1 MAKPRGATGGT
12 AILETLPSERG
23 RFAGLTADRDAHG
36 TRSLY
41 SRCEAT
47 PCSDRD
53 ARTRSARRRML
64 VVVLALLAFWC
75 APPAFPSPDD
85 NSLVVA
91 LERFPEGFNPAVAS
105 GSLTSQIGAQLFAGL
120 VRIERGTPVPYLA
133 ESWEINDRATRFR
146 FHIRKGATFH
156 DGTPITAKDVAF
168 SIRAAKEH
176 HPFRSMLA
184 AVDALI
190 VADDLTLDL
199 ETAIPQPAL
208 LRCFIPALVPI
219 LPAHVYGDGQ
229 PLAAHPANRA
239 VVGSG
244 PFRLVS
250 LDERTVVL
258 ERYERFFLPGR
269 PYLDRVIFRAY
280 WGQTEIPLAIMQ
292 GEADLYAFSSLGDE
306 ERIFRSR
313 PDIEVTRAEFGPLH
327 PFALMVFNYRNP
339 LFRSPE
345 VRKALAMSIDNRAL
359 AEAVPGG
366 VRPMYGPIPPGSS
379 WHSPVST
386 PYDPDEANRILDRAG
401 FPRDEN
407 GIRFTVEIDY
417 EPSAQFTLSLLK
429 YLQSQFIRTI
439 GVYFRIR
446 TAETPESW
454 AERVTSGAFEVTM
467 DELYGWHDPAIGIE
481 RIYATNTSPILWSN
495 MSRYSD
501 PEVDALF
508 RAASA
513 ESDTKRRKA
522 LYASL
527 QERLAREHVALWL
540 CTIPYATIRNRNLLH
555 VADQPFGIL
564 SPLDEARWKRP

>member
-1 MAKPRGATGGT
+1 MTSPRRTAATDGASASGRLPY
-12 AILETLPSERG
+12 AEVPRETVPAGPDAGPAG
-23 RFAGLTADRDAHG
+23 RLTRCAGR
-36 TRSLY
+36 
-41 SRCEAT
+41 
-47 PCSDRD
+47 
-53 ARTRSARRRML
+53 RTLA
-64 VVVLALLAFWC
+64 VILALLAFLV
-75 APPAFPSPDD
+75 PPACASPED

-120 VRIERGTPVPYLA
+120 VRIEQGKPVPYLA
-133 ESWEINDRATRFR
+133 ESWEINDRSTRFR
-146 FHIRKGATFH
+146 FHLRRGATFH
-156 DGTPITAKDVAF
+156 DGTPITAKDAAF
-168 SIRAAKEH
+168 SIRAAQEH

-184 AVDALI
+184 AVDTLT
-190 VADDLTLDL
+190 VADELTLDL
-199 ETAIPQPAL
+199 ETTIPQPAL
-208 LRCFIPALVPI
+208 LHCFISALVPI

-229 PLAAHPANRA
+229 PLPTHPANRLA
-239 VVGSG
+239 VGSG
-244 PFRLVS
+244 PFRLAS
-250 LDERTVVL
+250 LDDRTVVL
-258 ERYERFFLPGR
+258 ERYEHFFLPGR

-280 WGQTEIPLAIMQ
+280 WGQMEIPLAIMQ

-339 LFRSPE
+339 LFRLPE
-345 VRKALAMSIDNRAL
+345 IRKALAMSIDNKAL

-366 VRPMYGPIPPGSS
+366 VRPMYGPIPPGSAWYS
-379 WHSPVST
+379 HVST

-454 AERVTSGAFEVTM
+454 AERVTSGAFDVTM

-481 RIYATNTSPILWSN
+481 RIYATNASPILWSN

-513 ESDTKRRKA
+513 EKGDRRKA
-522 LYASL
+522 LYAAL
-527 QERLAREHVALWL
+527 QERLAHEHVALWL
-540 CTIPYATIRNRNLLH
+540 CTIPYATVRNRNLLH
-555 VADQPFGIL
+555 VADQPFGVL

>member
-1 MAKPRGATGGT
+1 
-12 AILETLPSERG
+12 
-23 RFAGLTADRDAHG
+23 
-36 TRSLY
+36 
-41 SRCEAT
+41 
-47 PCSDRD
+47 
-53 ARTRSARRRML
+53 ML

-345 VRKALAMSIDNRAL
+345 VRKALAISIDNRAL

-555 VADQPFGIL
+555 VADQPFGFL